1 MSVGAEIAVLAG
13 VAGLL
18 LAIAS
23 WILLQYRVT
32 PEKREVQRRQIVH
45 RHGRLVDGTVTEA
58 NASTIY
64 YTYAVGGVGYTASQD
79 ITGLYEF
86 LPADPERV
94 IGPVTIKYSP
104 QNAANSIVVCEYWSG
119 LRVSSHE
126 IHPT

>member
-1 MSVGAEIAVLAG
+1 MSVGAQIAVLAG
-13 VAGLL
+13 AAGLL
-18 LAIAS
+18 LVIAA

-32 PEKREVQRRQIVH
+32 PEKREYQRRVAVS
-45 RHGRLVDGTVTEA
+45 RRGRLVDGTVTEA

-94 IGPVTIKYSP
+94 IGPVTIKYSQ
-104 QNAANSIVVCEYWSG
+104 QNPANSIVVCEDWSG
-119 LRVSSHE
+119 LRVSHE
-126 IHPT
+126 PHPT